1 MIMITILQ
9 PSIQEMAGSIINKI
23 IVTKKEKT
31 MQNKEILEALTKAV
45 AEYGYSKYS
54 FVIDNNQS
62 DKVIGN
68 AKDTLEIN
76 NYIIKNVEIVF
87 NTAQV
92 VVIRSNIYNSIYGWE
107 SKDSALMFSCIKKV
121 YRDKEIIF
129 DCTK

>member
-1 MIMITILQ
+1 
-9 PSIQEMAGSIINKI
+9 
-23 IVTKKEKT
+23 

-54 FVIDNNQS
+54 FVIDNNQIN
-62 DKVIGN
+62 KVIGG
-68 AKDTLEIN
+68 AKDTLEVN

-92 VVIRSNIYNSIYGWE
+92 IIIRSNTYNTICGWE
-107 SKDSALMFSCIKKV
+107 SSDSALMFSCIKKI
-121 YRDKEIIF
+121 YKGDKLIF

>member
-1 MIMITILQ
+1 
-9 PSIQEMAGSIINKI
+9 
-23 IVTKKEKT
+23 

-54 FVIDNNQS
+54 FVIDNNQIN
-62 DKVIGN
+62 KVIGGAN
-68 AKDTLEIN
+68 DTLEVN

-92 VVIRSNIYNSIYGWE
+92 VVIRSNTYTSIYGWE
-107 SKDSALMFSCIKKV
+107 SSDSALMFSCIKKI
-121 YRDKEIIF
+121 YKENKLIF

>member
-1 MIMITILQ
+1 
-9 PSIQEMAGSIINKI
+9 
-23 IVTKKEKT
+23 

-54 FVIDNNQS
+54 FVIDNNQN
-62 DKVIGN
+62 DKVIGG
-68 AKDTLEIN
+68 AKDTLEVN

-92 VVIRSNIYNSIYGWE
+92 IVVRSNTYNHIYGWE
-107 SKDSALMFSCIKKV
+107 SSDSALLLSCIKKV
-121 YRDKEIIF
+121 YRDNKIIF

>member
-1 MIMITILQ
+1 
-9 PSIQEMAGSIINKI
+9 
-23 IVTKKEKT
+23 

-54 FVIDNNQS
+54 FVIDNNQIN
-62 DKVIGN
+62 KVIGG
-68 AKDTLEIN
+68 AKDTLEVN

-92 VVIRSNIYNSIYGWE
+92 VVVRSNTYTSIYGWE
-107 SKDSALMFSCIKKV
+107 SSDSALMFSCIKKI
-121 YRDKEIIF
+121 YRGEKLIF

>member
-1 MIMITILQ
+1 
-9 PSIQEMAGSIINKI
+9 
-23 IVTKKEKT
+23 

-62 DKVIGN
+62 DKVIGG
-68 AKDTLEIN
+68 AKNTLEVN

-87 NTAQV
+87 NTRQV
-92 VVIRSNIYNSIYGWE
+92 VVIRSNTYTSIYGWE
-107 SKDSALMFSCIKKV
+107 SSDSALMFSCIKKI
-121 YRDKEIIF
+121 YRDKELVF

>member
-1 MIMITILQ
+1 
-9 PSIQEMAGSIINKI
+9 
-23 IVTKKEKT
+23 

-54 FVIDNNQS
+54 FVIDNNQI
-62 DKVIGN
+62 DKVIGG
-68 AKDTLEIN
+68 AKDTLEVN

-92 VVIRSNIYNSIYGWE
+92 VVIRSNTYTSIYGWE
-107 SKDSALMFSCIKKV
+107 SSDSALMFSCIKKI
-121 YRDKEIIF
+121 YKEGKLIF